1 MSNEKTSQPQTPI
14 TAPKPA
20 PTGNPGTTTDVSP
33 KPSSTGRPAPTGNQG
48 TKSLK

>member
-1 MSNEKTSQPQTPI
+1 MSNVKTPTST
-14 TAPKPA
+14 PKPA
-20 PTGNPGTTTDVSP
+20 PTGNPGTTTKVGP